1 MKRMI
6 SIMLAVLLTF
16 SCAACSGTADSS
28 IKKPAEVTTDAPR
41 EPDRSTEKEDK
52 EVSAAKPSD
61 EPEEEDAQEPAAAP
75 ANLPASID
83 EVVLVDEAGI
93 KITAK
98 SLDNDALFGPELK
111 LLIENDS
118 GNDLTVQCRNASVN
132 GYMADTMM
140 SVDVAN
146 GKKANDSLTFMRSS
160 LEDCGIETIAD
171 MEFSFHC
178 FLSDD
183 WSTYLDTAQIC
194 LRTSAA
200 DTYEYSYDDSGSTAY
215 DANGIKIVV
224 KGLSEGSSFLGPGIV
239 VYIENNSDHGITVQ
253 TRNVSINGFMIDAI
267 FSSDTAIGKRC
278 IDTITFM
285 SSDLE
290 ENDITAIES
299 VELSFHI
306 FDSDSWNTIVDTEQ
320 ITISF

>member
-1 MKRMI
+1 MKRII
-6 SIMLAVLLTF
+6 SFALVILLAF
-16 SCAACSGTADSS
+16 SCAACSGTGDSS
-28 IKKPAEVTTDAPR
+28 IKKPAEVTTDAPA
-41 EPDRSTEKEDK
+41 EPDRSTEKDIP
-52 EVSAAKPSD
+52 AA
-61 EPEEEDAQEPAAAP
+61 EPEEDDTPEQEPSEAP
-75 ANLPASID
+75 ADLTASID
-83 EVVLVDEAGI
+83 EIVLVDESGI
-93 KITAK
+93 RITAK

-118 GNDLTVQCRNASVN
+118 GNDLTIQCRNASVN

-160 LEDCGIETIAD
+160 LEACGIETIAD

-183 WSTYLDTAQIC
+183 WSTYLDTAPIC

-215 DANGIKIVV
+215 EANGIKIVV
-224 KGLSEGSSFLGPGIV
+224 KGLSEDSSFLGPGIV
-239 VYIENNSDHGITVQ
+239 VYIENETDRNITVQ
-253 TRNVSINGFMIDAI
+253 TRNVSVNGFMIDAI
-267 FSSDTAIGKRC
+267 FSADTAIGKHC

-285 SSDLE
+285 STDLE

-306 FDSDSWNTIVDTEQ
+306 YDSDSWNTIVDSEQ